1 MASSNRG
8 YSTAFVRRVK
18 AARQYQLRDVQRLA
32 QACLDSEVPIAVVAD
47 MFGVTRA
54 TVYNWLVAETEPRWL
69 QYSAIPEVLAK
80 LTKLK

>member
-1 MASSNRG
+1 MTNRG

-18 AARQYQLRDVQRLA
+18 AAKRGQLRDVQRLA
-32 QACLDSEVPIAVVAD
+32 QACLDSEVPIAVVAE

-69 QYSAIPEVLAK
+69 QYNAIPEVLK
-80 LTKLK
+80 KLK

>member
-1 MASSNRG
+1 MASSDRG

-18 AARQYQLRDVQRLA
+18 AARRYQLRDVQRLA
-32 QACLDSEVPIAVVAD
+32 QACLDNEVPIAVVAE

-69 QYSAIPEVLAK
+69 QYSVIPEVL
-80 LTKLK
+80 TKLIKLK

>member
-1 MASSNRG
+1 MANSDRG

-18 AARQYQLRDVQRLA
+18 AAKRYQLRDVQRLA
-32 QACLDSEVPIAVVAD
+32 QTCIDSEVPIAVVAEL
-47 MFGVTRA
+47 FGVTRA
-54 TVYNWLVAETEPRWL
+54 TVYNWLVAETEPRRL